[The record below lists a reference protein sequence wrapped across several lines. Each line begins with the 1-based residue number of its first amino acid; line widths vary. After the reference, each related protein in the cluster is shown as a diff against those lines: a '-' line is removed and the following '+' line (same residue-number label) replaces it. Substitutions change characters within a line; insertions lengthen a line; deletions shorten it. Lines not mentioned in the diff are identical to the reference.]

1 LKREEIL
8 EKIKKAEFLAGKI
21 INKEKDKQVGIFNDR
36 RILEK
41 AEKELNTEFIPDL
54 YDKTMEAI
62 FEFLIQL
69 DDILSCKIKHSIVI
83 FLMIYFSLN
92 GCPRAINIKTNIS

>member
-62 FEFLIQL
+62 FDEKYYETAL
-69 DDILSCKIKHSIVI
+69 DGKEIEMDKE
-83 FLMIYFSLN
+83 LN
-92 GCPRAINIKTNIS
+92 I